1 MNTSNRRIEERARER
16 ERVRKIFS
24 FWCDDILLKRLQP
37 PPGTAQKCPRPR
49 LNEIF
54 AQNLS
59 RWHNGK
65 SQLRVGKKREREE
78 EEEEEERV
86 DKKEPTDSSHE
97 FVKLRGF
104 QFHRCRGSV
113 CHGANVTRHFFG
125 LFLFFMTKSVSF
137 DVLIK

>member
-1 MNTSNRRIEERARER
+1 MNTSNRRIEERARES
-16 ERVRKIFS
+16 EKDIS

-37 PPGTAQKCPRPR
+37 PPGTAQKCPRTS
-49 LNEIF
+49 NEIF

-65 SQLRVGKKREREE
+65 SQLVVGKRESESER
-78 EEEEEERV
+78 EEEERV
-86 DKKEPTDSSHE
+86 DEKEPTDSSHE

-113 CHGANVTRHFFG
+113 CHGANVTGHFFD
-125 LFLFFMTKSVSF
+125 FFQKVVCLSF
-137 DVLIK
+137 YDEEVGKER